1 MKPLPRPLK
10 ITLTLIL
17 ILFILIILLFTW
29 LISSRGYW
37 EMRQRRDVRK
47 ERLIETAPVPES
59 SRITGGTLEGIPL
72 NRLRYIATHNSYH
85 LKPDPVR
92 LFFMGLVEPAEPAKL
107 SYSHPSLPEQLAA
120 GIRSFEWD
128 IRLAQGRFI
137 LSHVPLVD
145 NLGPHPDME
154 LTLTQMALWSRK
166 NPGHAPVII
175 ILELKEDWMVL
186 NPLLETFTPENLAAL
201 EALATETLGD
211 LLYTPDDFRGSFTTM
226 AQARSDRGWPGASS
240 LLGRFLFV
248 VHTDERLDPL
258 YSRGDAALAGRAF
271 FTSSP
276 SGALRDDAV
285 FIIHNDPER
294 AVIAPLV
301 ASGYMVRTR
310 ADADLRW
317 SPSQRET
324 ALESGAQILSTD
336 FPPGH
341 ENHPEAPPFLF
352 ERVATLNP
360 VRP

>member
-10 ITLTLIL
+10 ITFTLVL
-17 ILFILIILLFTW
+17 ILFILVILLFAW

-37 EMRQRRDVRK
+37 EMHQRRDVRK
-47 ERLIETAPVPES
+47 ERLIEDAPVPES
-59 SRITGGTLEGIPL
+59 ARVTGGSLEGIPL

-85 LKPDPVR
+85 RQPDPVR

-107 SYSHPSLPEQLAA
+107 SYTHPSLLEQLAA

-128 IRLAQGRFI
+128 IRVAQGRFI

-145 NLGPHPDME
+145 NLGPHPDMA
-154 LTLTQMALWSRK
+154 LTLTQMALWSRQ
-166 NPGHAPVII
+166 NPGHAPLII

-186 NPLLETFTPENLAAL
+186 NPLLETFTAENLAAL
-201 EALATETLGD
+201 ETLASETLGD
-211 LLYTPDDFRGSFTTM
+211 LLFTPDDFRGDRKTM
-226 AQARSDRGWPGASS
+226 AEARSRRGWPEASA
-240 LLGRFLFV
+240 LQGRFLLV
-248 VHTDERLDPL
+248 IHTDERLDPL
-258 YSRGDAALAGRAF
+258 YSRGDAALSGRAF

-301 ASGYMVRTR
+301 EAGYMVRTR

-317 SPSQRET
+317 SPSQRE
-324 ALESGAQILSTD
+324 ASLDSGAQILSTD

-341 ENHPEAPPFLF
+341 ENHPEAPAFLF
-352 ERVATLNP
+352 QGGTTLNP